1 MNVRYRKTCS
11 KKNNNNKCTL
21 LECQYTK
28 QESANWGHFF
38 CVSFWRRDRHF
49 TWSSEPREG
58 VAACCA
64 KEVPSSFLSYFK
76 TLSNGPAPGIEL
88 ATYRS
93 ALMRTTDWANP
104 SAVKPTRTPQGNFS
118 FHIFS
123 EKKLSHKRI
132 LTQTQA
138 YELHMQKMSRVANFV
153 NKPSGT
159 SRYMKKTSARVL
171 FPPHPCPES
180 MLQAMEL
187 RKRKCCCSKSSAVNY
202 CDIYLTVWTTLACSR
217 PRDSGE
223 KSFSKKNCEKRAPF
237 PSRVRLI
244 FVLLVLI
251 RPHYTIWEPG
261 TG

>member
-1 MNVRYRKTCS
+1 M
-11 KKNNNNKCTL
+11 
-21 LECQYTK
+21 ECQYIK

-38 CVSFWRRDRHF
+38 YVSFWRRDRHC
-49 TWSSEPREG
+49 TWSSQPREG
-58 VAACCA
+58 LAACCA
-64 KEVPSSFLSYFK
+64 KEVRCSFLSYFK

-88 ATYRS
+88 ATSRS
-93 ALMRTTDWANP
+93 AVKRSTDWANP

-187 RKRKCCCSKSSAVNY
+187 RKRKCCHRVQRRCVCRYNIKTRRNLWKNGLFWSRYGFVTHSIDCKLSASVA
-202 CDIYLTVWTTLACSR
+202 LRATVFGHPSIGR
-217 PRDSGE
+217 
-223 KSFSKKNCEKRAPF
+223 RA
-237 PSRVRLI
+237 VRQREYGLRLLI
-244 FVLLVLI
+244 FKSRSGSDKKQRNRLQ
-251 RPHYTIWEPG
+251 
-261 TG
+261 